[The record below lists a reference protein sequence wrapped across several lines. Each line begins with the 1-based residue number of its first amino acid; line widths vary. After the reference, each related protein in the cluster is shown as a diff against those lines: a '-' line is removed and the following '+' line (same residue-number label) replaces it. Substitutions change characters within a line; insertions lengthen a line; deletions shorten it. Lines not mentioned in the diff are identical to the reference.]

1 MEVMTYVLWVLLLMG
16 SVMKNYMVA
25 VSMPKTGQVVMANAL
40 ASNSFSYAEVSG
52 KIAADFE
59 RAIAGTFNKQNFCWV
74 DTS

>member
-25 VSMPKTGQVVMANAL
+25 VSMPRTGQVVMANEL
-40 ASNSFSYAEVSG
+40 AVKSFSYDEASG

-59 RAIAGTFNKQNFCWV
+59 RAIAGTFNKQNFSWV